1 MARPEVSKEQRQAKR
16 EAILAA
22 ARDIFAEK
30 GFHAAGIADIAA
42 KLDVGHGT
50 IYRYFENK
58 LDIFLTLYDA
68 LNEELLRIARGTHPE
83 TATCVED
90 YVAEMQKF
98 YAEFGGVFLREIS
111 HMRIF
116 FDEVHADPEIR
127 RRFDVSQVEFQKAT
141 ERFLLIGRD
150 KGFVRPELH
159 IPSAARILN
168 AMVLDAMRASVQK
181 ESASN
186 NLLLL
191 AMTVIE
197 IFTKGALAKKA

>member
-1 MARPEVSKEQRQAKR
+1 MARPEISETQRHQRR
-16 EAILAA
+16 EAILTA
-22 ARDIFAEK
+22 AREVFAEK

-68 LNEELLRIARGTHPE
+68 LNEELLRIARGTRPD

-90 YVAEMQKF
+90 YIAEMQKF
-98 YAEFGGVFLREIS
+98 YTEFGGVFLREIS

-127 RRFDVSQVEFQKAT
+127 RRFNASQIEFQKAT
-141 ERFLLIGRD
+141 ERFLLIGLE
-150 KGFVRPELH
+150 KGFIRPGLH

-168 AMVLDAMRASVQK
+168 AMILDAVRASTEP
-181 ESASN
+181 ESPAN
-186 NLLLL
+186 NLLLI

-197 IFTKGALAKKA
+197 IFTKGALAQ